1 MGYGP
6 PEIDDLEAVF
16 QQLWRLICWE
26 MFVDAGDGGFVR
38 LVAVDLGGGLS
49 LLGAVI
55 NLIWAT
61 AADRFR

>member
-6 PEIDDLEAVF
+6 PEIDDLETVF

-55 NLIWAT
+55 DLIWAT